1 MNETRSDTLFSL
13 RYAVRVLER
22 QARMQG
28 ICATVLKACSLLS
41 GTGALMAL
49 TAQAGDWGIALGI
62 IFAVLQATEF
72 AADPAAR
79 RAEALATRLL
89 YARVL
94 ARQATMGDA
103 DLEAA
108 YLEVVAEDTI
118 TLPKSLQH
126 LAYDD
131 VVRERGMDPAHLYNR
146 HRLLDALS

>member
-1 MNETRSDTLFSL
+1 MIDTRSDTLFSL

-28 ICATVLKACSLLS
+28 ICATTLKAFSLLS

-49 TAQAGDWGIALGI
+49 MAQAGEWGIGLGI
-62 IFAVLQATEF
+62 LFAVLQAIEF

-89 YARVL
+89 YVRVL
-94 ARQATMGDA
+94 ARQSVLTDA
-103 DLEAA
+103 ELEIA
-108 YLEVVAEDTI
+108 YQDAVAEDTI
-118 TLPKSLQH
+118 TLPRSLQH

-131 VVRERGMDPAHLYNR
+131 VVRERGMDAVYLYNR
-146 HRLLDALS
+146 HKLLDTLS